1 MELFQRAKAVRLRS
15 HNDKYLLAEDDEER
29 VCQHRNGTTRKARW
43 QVELV
48 DADDQP
54 FIRLKSCYGKYLSA
68 SNEPLLLGVT
78 GRKVLQ
84 AAPGRRL
91 DSSLEW
97 EPVRDGFQVKLKTR
111 YGQFLRANGGPP
123 PWRNTVTH
131 DIPHLHHDWVLWEVD
146 IVEARAYTPV
156 AVAEAKYSPAAEV
169 ESSPAAESVDS
180 SPSFSKHESFS
191 SSASNSPQKSLS
203 SASSGSPRTF
213 HSRTINYMVANNDG
227 YVEAG
232 AEEFTFS
239 FQGTSVE
246 ELTQKLEEETELGHI
261 IVCSRNPV
269 NGKLYPLRLQLPP
282 NKNTMNVIVVLASS
296 KAAKILAKQENLL

>member
-1 MELFQRAKAVRLRS
+1 MELFERAKAVRLRS

-48 DADDQP
+48 DAGDQP
-54 FIRLKSCYGKYLSA
+54 LIRLKSCYGKYLSA

-97 EPVRDGFQVKLKTR
+97 EPIRDGFQVKLKTR

-156 AVAEAKYSPAAEV
+156 AFAEYSPAAEV
-169 ESSPAAESVDS
+169 ESSPATESVES
-180 SPSFSKHESFS
+180 SPSFSKQES
-191 SSASNSPQKSLS
+191 LW
-203 SASSGSPRTF
+203 SASSGSPRAF

-227 YVEAG
+227 NVEAG
-232 AEEFTFS
+232 AEEFSFS

-246 ELTQKLEEETELGHI
+246 ELTQKLEEESELGHI
-261 IVCSRNPV
+261 IVCSKNPV

-282 NKNTMNVIVVLASS
+282 NKNTMNVVVVLASS